1 MNSLTTKTFYC
12 ATFFLFLTFLISPI
26 YSSSLVIDVYI
37 EYCMCIMK
45 LYTISNQLNI
55 PRQAHLLFVLR
66 RTLVWNVVDH
76 NAAVVYMC
84 EL

>member
-1 MNSLTTKTFYC
+1 
-12 ATFFLFLTFLISPI
+12 
-26 YSSSLVIDVYI
+26 
-37 EYCMCIMK
+37 MCIMK

-66 RTLVWNVVDH
+66 RTLVWNVVGH